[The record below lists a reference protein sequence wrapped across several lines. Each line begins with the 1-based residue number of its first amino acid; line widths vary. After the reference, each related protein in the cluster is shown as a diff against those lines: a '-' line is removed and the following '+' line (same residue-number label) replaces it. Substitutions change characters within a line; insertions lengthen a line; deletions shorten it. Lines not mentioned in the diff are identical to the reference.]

1 MARVLVVDDEP
12 AFADFA
18 KILLEGLGHTA
29 VLCLDSSKAVDVAA
43 RLLPDLVITDLNMP
57 ALDGLQLI
65 ESLKARP
72 ETKAIPIVLASSS
85 TDKSDRIEAQ
95 RLGAVY
101 SIVKPLQTQ
110 ILKAL
115 LDQIL
120 QMRKP

>member
-1 MARVLVVDDEP
+1 MAKVLVVDDEP

-29 VLCLDSSKAVDVAA
+29 VICLESPRALDTA
-43 RLLPDLVITDLNMP
+43 LTLHPDLVITDLNMP
-57 ALDGLQLI
+57 QLDGLQLI
-65 ESLKARP
+65 EAFKKRP
-72 ETKAIPIVLASSS
+72 ETRAIPILLASSS

-101 SIVKPLQTQ
+101 SIVKPLQTP

-120 QMRKP
+120 RMRQP

>member
-1 MARVLVVDDEP
+1 MAKVLVVDDEP

-29 VLCLDSSKAVDVAA
+29 VICLDSARAVDTALTL
-43 RLLPDLVITDLNMP
+43 RPDLVITDLNMP
-57 ALDGLQLI
+57 SLDGLQLI
-65 ESLKARP
+65 AALKGRP
-72 ETKAIPIVLASSS
+72 DTKAIPVILASSS

-101 SIVKPLQTQ
+101 SIVKPLQTL

-115 LDQIL
+115 LDEIL
-120 QMRKP
+120 KQRKP

>member
-18 KILLEGLGHTA
+18 KLLLEGLGHTA
-29 VLCLDSSKAVDVAA
+29 VLCLDSTQAADVAA
-43 RLLPDLVITDLNMP
+43 RLKPDVLITDLNMP
-57 ALDGLQLI
+57 LLDGLALI
-65 ESLKARP
+65 AQMKSRA
-72 ETKAIPIVLASSS
+72 ETRGIPILLASSS
-85 TDKSDRIEAQ
+85 TDKNDRIEAQ

-115 LDQIL
+115 LEQIL
-120 QMRKP
+120 NAPRR